1 MARLPRL
8 PSKIMTRKKKR
19 TSMTRKRKKM
29 MRPQPRPQRWPRD
42 GQQKTRTT
50 SRKSMKLG
58 PRMMMRIDYILGQ
71 STAHCATIYT
81 DMGWIRSRMDHFI
94 YLLDNKEL
102 FGKKEKN
109 KRGASH

>member
-8 PSKIMTRKKKR
+8 PSKIMMRKKKR
-19 TSMTRKRKKM
+19 TSMRKKRKKT

-58 PRMMMRIDYILGQ
+58 PRMMMRIDHILRK
-71 STAHCATIYT
+71 STAHCATIKHGYGLDT
-81 DMGWIRSRMDHFI
+81 EQDGPF
-94 YLLDNKEL
+94 YL
-102 FGKKEKN
+102 FAG
-109 KRGASH
+109 